1 MDWNHLL
8 SITRYGQEDQ
18 KESKGKS
25 IRSEFQRD
33 YDRLIFSSP
42 FRRMQNKTQVFPLPG
57 SVFVHNRLT
66 HSLEVASIGRTL
78 GVAVSEELLNNK
90 EFSGV
95 HGLAEIGTIVAT
107 ACLAHDMGNPPFGH
121 SGEKAISSFFEKGE
135 GKEIIDHFN
144 LTPRQ
149 RNDLTRFEGNA
160 NALRLLTH
168 QFNGRRFGG
177 FSLTYTTLASLI
189 KYPFPSINNY
199 EKKKYGFFET
209 ESNAFSS
216 IAEHLQL
223 KKLSKDHYARHP
235 LVYLVEAADD
245 ISYLIMDLEDSQKLK
260 IISDKRT
267 NELLMAFHS
276 EDEKSRIEKILKKEV
291 TDTNEQISY
300 LRAITINKLAQAAA
314 KVFINHQKD
323 ILEGTFQGSLS
334 ARFEKPLQ
342 RPMEKLREVGFNEIY
357 KHRKV
362 VEIELAGFNILET
375 LVREFTLALQNQ
387 NSKYYENILKLIP
400 AQFRI
405 DDENPYERLRSVIDY
420 ISGMT
425 DLYALE
431 IYRTINGIE
440 MPSLR

>member
-8 SITRYGQEDQ
+8 SITRYGQEDRK
-18 KESKGKS
+18 KEKSKS

-90 EFSGV
+90 EFSEV
-95 HGLAEIGTIVAT
+95 HGLSEIGTIVST

-135 GKEIIDHFN
+135 GKEIIDHFK
-144 LTPRQ
+144 LTPQQ
-149 RNDLTRFEGNA
+149 RNDLTSFEGNA

-189 KYPFPSINNY
+189 KYPFPSINKY
-199 EKKKYGFFET
+199 EKKKYGFFQT
-209 ESNAFSS
+209 ESKTFSN

-223 KKLSKDHYARHP
+223 KKLSKDHYSRHP

-260 IISDKRT
+260 IISEERT

-276 EDEKSRIEKILKKEV
+276 EEEKSRIEKILNNEV

-323 ILEGTFQGSLS
+323 ILEGTFEGSLS

-342 RPMEKLREVGFNEIY
+342 RPMEELRKVGFNEIY

-375 LVREFTLALQNQ
+375 LVREFTLALQNP
-387 NSKYYENILKLIP
+387 NSKYYENILKLVP

-405 DDENPYERLRSVIDY
+405 EDKNPYERLRSVIDY

>member
-8 SITRYGQEDQ
+8 SITRYGQEDRK
-18 KESKGKS
+18 KEKSKS

-90 EFSGV
+90 EFSHV
-95 HGLAEIGTIVAT
+95 HGLSEIGTIVAT

-135 GKEIIDHFN
+135 GKEIIDHFK
-144 LTPRQ
+144 LTPQQ

-189 KYPFPSINNY
+189 KYPYPSVNDS
-199 EKKKYGFFET
+199 EKKKYGYFQT
-209 ESNAFSS
+209 EQRTFSN
-216 IAEHLQL
+216 IADQLKL
-223 KKLSKDHYARHP
+223 KKLSEGHYARHP
-235 LVYLVEAADD
+235 LVHLVEAADD
-245 ISYLIMDLEDSQKLK
+245 ISYLIMDLEDAQKLN
-260 IISDKRT
+260 IINTLRAK
-267 NELLMAFHS
+267 ELLFDFHS
-276 EDEKSRIEKILKKEV
+276 AKEKQRIDKVMKEV
-291 TDTNEQISY
+291 TDVNEQISY

-323 ILEGTFQGSLS
+323 ILEGTFEGSLS
-334 ARFEKPLQ
+334 ARFEKQLQ
-342 RPMEKLREVGFNEIY
+342 RPMEELREVGFNEIY

-387 NSKYYENILKLIP
+387 NSKYYENILKLVP

-405 DDENPYERLRSVIDY
+405 YDENPYERLRSVIDY